1 MGFFTLVSRYFT
13 FFMKKAVVILFAVLL
28 SAISVKAQSF
38 INYGFK
44 VGGLNTWILNSRI
57 LTGNADTSY
66 KFSFGYTAGANFGY
80 FFNKRTYYSHKL
92 KGIELSVNYTAITQ
106 GYSLKSPVLLA
117 SNRSVS
123 LGYVDI
129 GLSFALF
136 PIADNGFYFLFGPQ
150 YSILVNAKAKG
161 DAIKDLNGI
170 IVSPSYSG
178 RDVKSSFSGGSIQV
192 AMELGRYFN
201 SRSNSHLAFKAGAKF
216 GYGFNDITKPS
227 RVDGLPYFKNNP
239 AYIGLVFGILFSA
252 ENYYN

>member
-1 MGFFTLVSRYFT
+1 
-13 FFMKKAVVILFAVLL
+13 MKKAVVILFALLL
-28 SAISVKAQSF
+28 SGIIAQAQSF
-38 INYGFK
+38 INYGIK
-44 VGGLNTWILNSRI
+44 AGGLNTWVLNSRI

-66 KFSFGYTAGANFGY
+66 KFSFGYTVGANFGY

-106 GYSLKSPVLLA
+106 GYSLQSPVTLA
-117 SNRSVS
+117 SSRSLN
-123 LGYVDI
+123 LGYVDV

-161 DAIKDLNGI
+161 DAIKDLNGNT
-170 IVSPSYSG
+170 VAQSYTG

-192 AMELGRYFN
+192 AMEMGRYFN
-201 SRSNSHLAFKAGAKF
+201 SRSNTHLAFKAGARF

-227 RVDGLPYFKNNP
+227 KVDGVPYFKNTP
-239 AYIGLVFGILFSA
+239 AYVGLVFGILFSA